1 MKPRNS
7 LLLSLVLLA
16 CGLSSSTAQA
26 QWKVA
31 DRFPV
36 ISLPAAEDA
45 SFRSVADYR
54 GRPLL
59 LHIYASW

>member
-1 MKPRNS
+1 MKLRVSS
-7 LLLSLVLLA
+7 LLSSVLLA
-16 CGLSSSTAQA
+16 CGLLSPSAQA
-26 QWKVA
+26 QWKVGE
-31 DRFPV
+31 RFPV

>member
-1 MKPRNS
+1 MKLRPFVPLS
-7 LLLSLVLLA
+7 VLLLGGL
-16 CGLSSSTAQA
+16 LSSPAQA
-26 QWKVA
+26 QWKVG

-45 SFRSVADYR
+45 SARSIADYR
-54 GRPLL
+54 GKPLL